1 MVFAIFILVGIL
13 RSTPSEAVVR
23 QEFVDRYPGSTIRN
37 VELIFEQ
44 NGNVVCL
51 ITARERDESK
61 EGKYDFP
68 PLITPMESG
77 SGVTTRQKE
86 NAKNCGSDTAR
97 GRTDH

>member
-1 MVFAIFILVGIL
+1 MNRCRVKIAIAVVGAIVVGVVVFAIFILVGIL

-61 EGKYDFP
+61 EGKYDFAASSHQWKVG
-68 PLITPMESG
+68 L
-77 SGVTTRQKE
+77 V
-86 NAKNCGSDTAR
+86 
-97 GRTDH
+97 